1 MLQVKDFI
9 EESLAANSGT
19 SDEALV
25 ALAAGFVADAA
36 AAELGFS
43 GLASQ
48 TSISLDA
55 FIAAANT
62 SQVCFCLLPV

>member
-1 MLQVKDFI
+1 MQVKDFI
-9 EESLAANSGT
+9 EEALPANSGT
-19 SDEALV
+19 SDDALS
-25 ALAAGFVADAA
+25 ALASTFVTDAA
-36 AAELGFS
+36 SSEMGFA

-62 SQVCFCLLPV
+62 SQVWRCL